1 MKLLRQILV
10 PAALLVP
17 FAAFGLE
24 VSAHSAIIMDATT
37 GKVLW
42 QKDADTQRYPAST
55 TKIMTALLMLEH
67 LDPSEIITAPVD
79 IEKVKESSMSLKPYE
94 QVPALDM
101 MYAVM
106 LRSANDGS
114 HAAAVHIAGSV
125 EKFAEM
131 MNERARKA
139 GATRTHFTNPH
150 GLNDDRHVTTAR
162 DLALITRDAMKYKP
176 FQEVARTPSFQIR
189 RSVNTANSVM
199 ASRNRLLQRDPTL
212 EGVKTG
218 YTRPAGLCFVGA
230 ATRNGFRV
238 ITVVLKSDN
247 WQEDTSKMLDW
258 AYATYELKDA
268 VTEGEVVQ
276 AASVKYGKQDT
287 VGLVAAEGST
297 LLARVDGSDVST
309 EIVMDDLQA
318 PVKRGEQI
326 AEFVIRDT
334 DGFEHR
340 VPLLASDDVA
350 LSNIVVVARA
360 ATSRT
365 SAVLFGSALF
375 VGAYFVRTRR
385 RIGDA
390 T

>member
-276 AASVKYGKQDT
+276 AAPVKYGKQDT